1 MPKIMKAINVLGYSR
16 NNEQF
21 VVKTQNADV
30 RISNNNRFPELD
42 GPNPFEYI
50 LAGFAGCI
58 NAVGQ
63 NVATELGINLKS
75 LQVEIT
81 GTISQEERIG
91 FNKIEIVLKPTT
103 DASLKILQS
112 WLKLVQQKSPVYDN
126 LINPTPVELILF
138 KEYNYAT

>member
-1 MPKIMKAINVLGYSR
+1 MKAINVLGYSR

-42 GPNPFEYI
+42 GPSPFEYI

-63 NVATELGINLKS
+63 NVAAELGINLKS
-75 LQVEIT
+75 LQIEIT
-81 GTISQEERIG
+81 GTVSQEERIG
-91 FNKIEIVLKPTT
+91 FSKIETELKPTT
-103 DASLKILQS
+103 DASLKLWQA

-138 KEYNYAT
+138 KEYNYAA

>member
-1 MPKIMKAINVLGYSR
+1 MKAINVLGYSR

-58 NAVGQ
+58 NAIAQ
-63 NVATELGINLKS
+63 NVASELGLNLKS

-81 GTISQEERIG
+81 GTISQDERPG
-91 FNKIEIVLKPTT
+91 FNKIEIILKPTT
-103 DASLKILQS
+103 DASLKILQT

-126 LINPTPVELILF
+126 LVNPTPVELILF
-138 KEYNYAT
+138 KEYNYAA

>member
-1 MPKIMKAINVLGYSR
+1 MKTINVLGYSR

-30 RISNNNRFPELD
+30 RISSNKRFPELD

-63 NVATELGINLKS
+63 NVAKELGLNLKS

-81 GTISQEERIG
+81 GTISEEERIG
-91 FNKIEIVLKPTT
+91 FDKIEIVLKPTT
-103 DASLKILQS
+103 DASLKILQA

-138 KEYNYAT
+138 KEYNYAA

>member
-1 MPKIMKAINVLGYSR
+1 MKAINVLGYSR

-63 NVATELGINLKS
+63 NVAKELGLNLKS

-103 DASLKILQS
+103 DASLKILQA

-138 KEYNYAT
+138 KEYNYAA

>member
-1 MPKIMKAINVLGYSR
+1 MKAINVLGYSR

-63 NVATELGINLKS
+63 NVAAELGINLKS

-81 GTISQEERIG
+81 GTFSPEERIG
-91 FNKIEIVLKPTT
+91 FDKIEIVLKPTT
-103 DASLKILQS
+103 YASLKILQM

-138 KEYNYAT
+138 KEYNYAA

>member
-1 MPKIMKAINVLGYSR
+1 MKAINVLGYSR

-42 GPNPFEYI
+42 GPSPFEYI

-75 LQVEIT
+75 LQIEIT
-81 GTISQEERIG
+81 GTVSQEERIG

-103 DASLKILQS
+103 DASLKLLQA

-138 KEYNYAT
+138 KEYNYAA

>member
-1 MPKIMKAINVLGYSR
+1 MKAINVLGYSR

-42 GPNPFEYI
+42 GPSPFEYI

-63 NVATELGINLKS
+63 NVAAELGINLKS

-81 GTISQEERIG
+81 GTVSQDERIG
-91 FNKIEIVLKPTT
+91 FSKIEIVLKPTT
-103 DASLKILQS
+103 DASLKLLQA

-138 KEYNYAT
+138 KEYNYAA

>member
-1 MPKIMKAINVLGYSR
+1 MKAINVLGYSR

-42 GPNPFEYI
+42 GPSPFEYI

-75 LQVEIT
+75 LQIEIT
-81 GTISQEERIG
+81 GTVSQEERIG
-91 FNKIEIVLKPTT
+91 FSKIEIVLKPTT
-103 DASLKILQS
+103 DASLKLLQA

-138 KEYNYAT
+138 KEYNYAA

>member
-1 MPKIMKAINVLGYSR
+1 MKAINVLGYSR

-63 NVATELGINLKS
+63 NVAKELGLNLKS

-81 GTISQEERIG
+81 GTINQEERIG

-103 DASLKILQS
+103 DASLKILQA

-138 KEYNYAT
+138 KEYNYAA

>member
-1 MPKIMKAINVLGYSR
+1 MKAINVLGYSR

>member
-1 MPKIMKAINVLGYSR
+1 MKAINVLGYSR

-30 RISNNNRFPELD
+30 RISKNNRFPELD

-63 NVATELGINLKS
+63 NVAKELGLNLKS

-81 GTISQEERIG
+81 GSINHEERIG
-91 FNKIEIVLKPTT
+91 FNKIEFVLKPTT
-103 DASLKILQS
+103 DASLKILQA

-138 KEYNYAT
+138 KEYNYAA

>member
-1 MPKIMKAINVLGYSR
+1 MKAINVLGYSR

-42 GPNPFEYI
+42 GPSPFEYI

-81 GTISQEERIG
+81 GTVSQEERIG
-91 FNKIEIVLKPTT
+91 FSKIEIVLKPTT
-103 DASLKILQS
+103 DASLKLLQA

-138 KEYNYAT
+138 KEYNYAA

>member
-1 MPKIMKAINVLGYSR
+1 MKAINVLGYSR

-30 RISNNNRFPELD
+30 RISKNNRFPELD

-63 NVATELGINLKS
+63 NVAKELGLNLKS

-81 GTISQEERIG
+81 GTINQEERIG

-103 DASLKILQS
+103 DASLKILQA

-138 KEYNYAT
+138 KEYNYAA

>member
-1 MPKIMKAINVLGYSR
+1 MKAINVLGYSR

-30 RISNNNRFPELD
+30 RISKNNRFPELD

-50 LAGFAGCI
+50 LSGFAGCI

-63 NVATELGINLKS
+63 NVAKELGLNLKS

-103 DASLKILQS
+103 DASLKILQA

-138 KEYNYAT
+138 KEYNYAA

>member
-1 MPKIMKAINVLGYSR
+1 MKAINVLGYSR

-42 GPNPFEYI
+42 GPSPFEYI

-81 GTISQEERIG
+81 GTVSQEERVG
-91 FNKIEIVLKPTT
+91 FSKIEIVLKPTT
-103 DASLKILQS
+103 DASLKLLQA

-138 KEYNYAT
+138 KEYNYAA

>member
-1 MPKIMKAINVLGYSR
+1 MKAINVLGYSR

-50 LAGFAGCI
+50 LAGLAGCI

-63 NVATELGINLKS
+63 KVAAELGIDLKS

-81 GTISQEERIG
+81 GTVSQEERIG
-91 FNKIEIVLKPTT
+91 FNKIEIVLKPST
-103 DASLKILQS
+103 DVSLKVLQT
-112 WLKLVQQKSPVYDN
+112 WLKSVQQKCPIYEN
-126 LINPTPVELILF
+126 LVNPTPVELILF
-138 KEYNYAT
+138 KEYNYVA

>member
-1 MPKIMKAINVLGYSR
+1 MKAINVLGYSR

-42 GPNPFEYI
+42 GPSPFEYI

-63 NVATELGINLKS
+63 NVAAELGINLKS
-75 LQVEIT
+75 LQIEIT
-81 GTISQEERIG
+81 GTVSQEERIG
-91 FNKIEIVLKPTT
+91 FSKIEIVLKPTT
-103 DASLKILQS
+103 DASLKLLQA

-138 KEYNYAT
+138 KEYNYAA

>member
-1 MPKIMKAINVLGYSR
+1 MKAINVLGYSR

-30 RISNNNRFPELD
+30 RISKNNRFPELD

-63 NVATELGINLKS
+63 NVAKELGLNLKS

-103 DASLKILQS
+103 DASLKILQA

-138 KEYNYAT
+138 KEYNYAA

>member
-1 MPKIMKAINVLGYSR
+1 MKAINVLGYSK

-30 RISNNNRFPELD
+30 RISKNNRFPELD

-63 NVATELGINLKS
+63 NVAAELGINLKS

-81 GTISQEERIG
+81 GTISEDERIG
-91 FNKIEIVLKPTT
+91 FNKIEILLKPTT
-103 DASLKILQS
+103 DASLKILQT

-138 KEYNYAT
+138 KEYNYAA

>member
-1 MPKIMKAINVLGYSR
+1 MKAINVLGYSR

-58 NAVGQ
+58 NAISQ
-63 NVATELGINLKS
+63 NVASELGLNLKS

-81 GTISQEERIG
+81 GTISQDERPG
-91 FNKIEIVLKPTT
+91 FNKIEIILKPTT
-103 DASLKILQS
+103 DASLKILQT

-126 LINPTPVELILF
+126 LVNPTPVELILF
-138 KEYNYAT
+138 KEYNYAA